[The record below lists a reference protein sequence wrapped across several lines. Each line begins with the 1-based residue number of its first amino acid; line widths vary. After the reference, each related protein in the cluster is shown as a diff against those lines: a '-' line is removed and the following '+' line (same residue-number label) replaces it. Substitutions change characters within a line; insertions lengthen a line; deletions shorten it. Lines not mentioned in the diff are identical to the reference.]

1 MASSRRLNLN
11 GVQVFAGVLATITGA
26 IAASYLGVGGTLVG
40 AAIGSLASTVGGE
53 VYRHYLERTHDRL
66 RSAVDVHRY
75 RNARSTVVGQVDPAV
90 AQKRLGVTSRREEDA
105 SAAAETQVLPVQPP
119 GGPGHGG
126 VISPRPTSPNDPLPH
141 SATETFGAT
150 VGRSPDGR
158 AETAAAAAAGALA
171 GAAAGSTVAGAP
183 AAGSTVAGAAAAGS
197 TEAAGATAGSDGK
210 KKRPRWVILT
220 AITVGTFLVALAV
233 ITVIELSVGKTLHAI
248 VTNRPGTGT
257 TVGGVVGGQN
267 TSTTKPTPAT
277 TATPTTVPAGSS
289 SATAPVSA
297 TPPATSAGA
306 TPTPSPSI
314 TPGAPNDPLPTPTPA
329 S

>member
-53 VYRHYLERTHDRL
+53 IYRHYLERTHDRL

-75 RNARSTVVGQVDPAV
+75 RTARSAVIGQVDPAV
-90 AQKRLGVTSRREEDA
+90 AQKRLGVTSRREGDA
-105 SAAAETQVLPVQPP
+105 SAAAETQVLPVRPP
-119 GGPGHGG
+119 GGPGHGA
-126 VISPRPTSPNDPLPH
+126 VISPRPTSPNDPLHH
-141 SATETFGAT
+141 SPTETFGAT
-150 VGRSPDGR
+150 AGRSPDGR

-171 GAAAGSTVAGAP
+171 GAAAGSTVAGA
-183 AAGSTVAGAAAAGS
+183 AAAGS
-197 TEAAGATAGSDGK
+197 TEVAGATANSDG

-220 AITVGTFLVALAV
+220 AITIGTFLVALAV

-257 TVGGVVGGQN
+257 TVGGVVGGQK
-267 TSTTKPTPAT
+267 TGTTKPTPAVT
-277 TATPTTVPAGSS
+277 PTPTTVPTGSS
-289 SATAPVSA
+289 PATARASA
-297 TPPATSAGA
+297 TPSATSSGA
-306 TPTPSPSI
+306 TPTASASI
-314 TPGAPNDPLPTPTPA
+314 TPGAPDDPLPSATPA